1 MEPRIQYARAS
12 DGVNIAYWALG
23 EGPALVHLPLIYS
36 HVRLEWEIPQIR
48 DWYERLAA
56 NRTLVRFDQRGV
68 GLSDGTIPAA
78 PLDLVERD
86 IDAVTSRLRI
96 ERFALLGFAHSVPP
110 AIAYAVAHPDRVS
123 HLLLWHGYASAAEW
137 LLSPQVRAVRAMIGT
152 DWETISETIAATLF
166 GWSEGEPARRFA
178 TLIRESTTPEA
189 HREIVQMLNQ
199 YDVSGLLPQVR
210 VPTIVMHRREARV
223 PVLSVARDLAARIP
237 DSRFVL
243 LEGSQP
249 APYLGD
255 AGAVL
260 DAIEE
265 FLGGATKGA
274 SAPATPFRT
283 VLFTDVVGH
292 TEMMRRLGDAP
303 GREVLR
309 EHERITREVLKAN
322 GGTEVKTMGDGFMA
336 SFGSVV
342 KGVEC
347 AIALQRA
354 FDERNRGVGAS
365 HLDGRPDQSTTRDT
379 LRSSGSNDAP
389 GDSPL
394 RASVAGATPVEP
406 LHIRVALNAGEPIE
420 DEGPDGRSDLFGSTV
435 ILAARIAAQ
444 ADGGEILA
452 SNVVRELCSGKP
464 FLFSDRGEH
473 VMKGF
478 DEAVRVYEINWHP

>member
-137 LLSPQVRAVRAMIGT
+137 LLSPQVRAIRAMIGT

-292 TEMMRRLGDAP
+292 TEMMRRLGDER
-303 GREVLR
+303 GREILR
-309 EHERITREVLKAN
+309 EHERITREVLKAH

-342 KGVEC
+342 KAVEC
-347 AIALQRA
+347 AIALQKA
-354 FDERNRGVGAS
+354 FDERNAS
-365 HLDGRPDQSTTRDT
+365 LPARHEVSKD
-379 LRSSGSNDAP
+379 
-389 GDSPL
+389 
-394 RASVAGATPVEP
+394 RAEHQHPELAQPV
-406 LHIRVALNAGEPIE
+406 HIRVGLNAGEPIE
-420 DEGPDGRSDLFGSTV
+420 DEGPDGRSDLYGSTV
-435 ILAARIAAQ
+435 ILASRIAAQ